1 MELNL
6 PPLSTQR
13 RKEMKQCTKCLETRN
28 DLEFYAYQTI
38 MYNRKNDNL
47 PHDVCKDCYSLK
59 AKRKELNLPVSEIT
73 ILSKLFLS
81 THTLMTAKWGMTLF

>member
-1 MELNL
+1 
-6 PPLSTQR
+6 
-13 RKEMKQCTKCLETRN
+13 
-28 DLEFYAYQTI
+28 

-73 ILSKLFLS
+73 KLSKLFLS
-81 THTLMTAKWGMTLF
+81 THTLMPAKWGMTLC

>member
-6 PPLSTQR
+6 SSLPTYWR
-13 RKEMKQCTKCLETRN
+13 EEMKQCTKCLETRN
-28 DLEFYAYQTI
+28 DLEFYSYQTI

-47 PHDVCKDCYSLK
+47 PHDVCKDCYNLK

-73 ILSKLFLS
+73 KLSKLFLS
-81 THTLMTAKWGMTLF
+81 THTLMPAKWGMTL